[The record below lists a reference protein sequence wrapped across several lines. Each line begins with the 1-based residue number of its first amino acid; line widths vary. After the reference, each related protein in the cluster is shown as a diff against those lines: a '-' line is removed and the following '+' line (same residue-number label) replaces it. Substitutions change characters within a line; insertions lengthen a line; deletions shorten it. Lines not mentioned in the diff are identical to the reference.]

1 MSDLSRLKI
10 SISECNIKRYAG
22 GYPQAC
28 WFTTP
33 KIIQKFSKKEL
44 KDLWHF
50 AKVRCIT
57 ICIIGKDKCYTLNK
71 KGEFELL

>member
-44 KDLWHF
+44 LVKINAIH
-50 AKVRCIT
+50 
-57 ICIIGKDKCYTLNK
+57 
-71 KGEFELL
+71 